1 MAVKIP
7 IWPGS
12 SSFIAL
18 TDAGESPTPFSLY
31 DTDNEFTSSAENTS
45 DWCAKRLGYP
55 LTDIELQS
63 VNFYTCFEEAVSEY
77 GAQVNTYNIRD
88 NLLSL
93 YGASTGSNLTGQKVS
108 PNLGGL
114 VELSKDYGAEAGSG
128 GNVTYYTGSIAMS
141 SSMQTYDLTDSG
153 RVSLESGTPG
163 TDPIEIKR
171 IYHEAPPALARYF
184 DPFIGTGLGS
194 QAMMDQFSW
203 GNYSP
208 GVSFMMMPMYAD
220 VLRLQA
226 IEFNDQIR
234 KSAYSFEL
242 INNRLKL
249 WPIPNTEITSKIHFS
264 YILTS
269 DRSNPLKGATGTIS
283 DFSNVPYENV
293 IYTNVNTV
301 GRQWI
306 RRYTLALAKEM
317 LGYVR
322 GKYSALPIP
331 NAEITL
337 NGADLVSAA
346 QTEKEGLITEL
357 KEILDSMSRQMQLER
372 KAAEADSMQ
381 QTWMKVPLKIYVG

>member
-12 SSFIAL
+12 SSFS
-18 TDAGESPTPFSLY
+18 TGSTPFGLY
-31 DTDNEFTSSAENTS
+31 DSDSDFTSSADNTA

-55 LTDIELQS
+55 LTDIELQD
-63 VNFYTCFEEAVSEY
+63 VNFYACFEEAVSEY

-88 NLLSL
+88 NMLNL
-93 YGASTGSNLTGQKVS
+93 YGSETGSNLSQKKVS
-108 PNLGGL
+108 ANMGGL
-114 VELSKDYGAEAGSG
+114 IELAEDYGVEAGSG
-128 GNVTYYTGSIAMS
+128 GNVTYYTGSLALS
-141 SSMQTYDLTDSG
+141 SSMQIYDLTDPS
-153 RVSLESGTPG
+153 RVTLESGTPG
-163 TDPIEIKR
+163 TDEIEVKR
-171 IYHEAPPALARYF
+171 IYHEAPPSIVRYF

-194 QAMMDQFSW
+194 QQMLDSFSW

-208 GVSFMMMPMYAD
+208 GVQFMMMPMFAD
-220 VLRLQA
+220 ALRLQA

-249 WPIPNTEITSKIHFS
+249 FPIPDTDVTAKVYFD
-264 YILTS
+264 YILKT
-269 DRSNPLKGATGTIS
+269 DRSNALKGATGRIS
-283 DFSNVPYENV
+283 DFSNVPYENIV
-293 IYTNVNTV
+293 YTRINAV
-301 GRQWI
+301 GKQWI
-306 RRYTLALAKEM
+306 RRYALALAKEM

-337 NGADLVSAA
+337 NGADLISAA

-357 KEILDSMSRQMQLER
+357 KDILDTMSRQAQLER
-372 KAAEADSMQ
+372 KQAESDAMQ
-381 QTWMKVPLKIYVG
+381 QQMNKIPLKIYIA